1 MKKIK
6 ISILGLGYIGLPLAI
21 KLAQFYET
29 TGFDININRINELK
43 KNIDRT
49 KEVTKKD
56 FKKKLKIDFTSDINE
71 IKESNFYI
79 ITVPSPIKKNKTP
92 DFQPLIK
99 ACDILSKVIKRGD
112 ICVFESTVYPGAT
125 EEVLIPRLEKKS
137 DYKLN
142 EDFFVGYSPERANPG
157 DKIRKLEN
165 ITKVISGSNPNTIKT
180 IYKVY
185 SKIIKAGIHI
195 VSSIKVAEACKIIE
209 NVQRDLNIAL
219 INELTK
225 IFDKLQINTFEV
237 LDAAATKWNFNK
249 YEPGL
254 VGGHCI
260 GVDPNYLTYKSKKL
274 KINPRIILSGRE
286 TNEDMFKFVAK
297 KFLNQ
302 INKKKIKILILGYTF
317 KENCPDIR
325 NTQIHYLL
333 NFLKKKGANVDINDP
348 WVLRDELSSNLKKS
362 FTKKY
367 KNNYYD
373 GIIIAVKHKVFVKLG
388 INKIKDLGKKNAIIF
403 DLKNLFPKEKKF
415 LRL

>member
-43 KNIDRT
+43 KSIDRT

-325 NTQIHYLL
+325 NTQIYFLL

-362 FTKKY
+362 FIKKY

-373 GIIIAVKHKVFVKLG
+373 GIIIAVKHKAFVKLG

>member
-56 FKKKLKIDFTSDINE
+56 FKKKLKIDFTNDINE

-225 IFDKLQINTFEV
+225 IFDKLQINIFEV

-325 NTQIHYLL
+325 NTQIYFLL

-362 FTKKY
+362 FIKKY

-373 GIIIAVKHKVFVKLG
+373 GIIIAVKHKAFVKLG

>member
-56 FKKKLKIDFTSDINE
+56 FKKKLKLDFTSDINE

-260 GVDPNYLTYKSKKL
+260 GVDPNYLTFKSKKL

-325 NTQIHYLL
+325 NTQIYFLL

-362 FTKKY
+362 FIKKY

>member
-1 MKKIK
+1 M
-6 ISILGLGYIGLPLAI
+6 
-21 KLAQFYET
+21 
-29 TGFDININRINELK
+29 
-43 KNIDRT
+43 
-49 KEVTKKD
+49 
-56 FKKKLKIDFTSDINE
+56 
-71 IKESNFYI
+71 
-79 ITVPSPIKKNKTP
+79 
-92 DFQPLIK
+92 
-99 ACDILSKVIKRGD
+99 
-112 ICVFESTVYPGAT
+112 
-125 EEVLIPRLEKKS
+125 
-137 DYKLN
+137 
-142 EDFFVGYSPERANPG
+142 
-157 DKIRKLEN
+157 
-165 ITKVISGSNPNTIKT
+165 
-180 IYKVY
+180 
-185 SKIIKAGIHI
+185 
-195 VSSIKVAEACKIIE
+195 
-209 NVQRDLNIAL
+209 
-219 INELTK
+219 
-225 IFDKLQINTFEV
+225 
-237 LDAAATKWNFNK
+237 
-249 YEPGL
+249 

-260 GVDPNYLTYKSKKL
+260 GVDPNYLTFKSKKL

-325 NTQIHYLL
+325 NTQIYFLL

-362 FTKKY
+362 FIKKY

>member
-165 ITKVISGSNPNTIKT
+165 ITKVISANREISL
-180 IYKVY
+180 KV
-185 SKIIKAGIHI
+185 G
-195 VSSIKVAEACKIIE
+195 
-209 NVQRDLNIAL
+209 
-219 INELTK
+219 
-225 IFDKLQINTFEV
+225 
-237 LDAAATKWNFNK
+237 
-249 YEPGL
+249 
-254 VGGHCI
+254 
-260 GVDPNYLTYKSKKL
+260 
-274 KINPRIILSGRE
+274 
-286 TNEDMFKFVAK
+286 
-297 KFLNQ
+297 
-302 INKKKIKILILGYTF
+302 
-317 KENCPDIR
+317 
-325 NTQIHYLL
+325 TQI
-333 NFLKKKGANVDINDP
+333 
-348 WVLRDELSSNLKKS
+348 
-362 FTKKY
+362 
-367 KNNYYD
+367 
-373 GIIIAVKHKVFVKLG
+373 
-388 INKIKDLGKKNAIIF
+388 
-403 DLKNLFPKEKKF
+403 
-415 LRL
+415 